1 MMMKVIPMTKIINK
15 WQELIIKYTDITKI
29 NNKQAVVLGIVLII
43 MLIGL
48 CYVLNLDP
56 FLPGTI

>member
-1 MMMKVIPMTKIINK
+1 MMMKVILMTKIINK

-29 NNKQAVVLGIVLII
+29 NNKQAGLLGIVLII

>member
-43 MLIGL
+43 MLVGL
-48 CYVLNLDP
+48 CYVLSLDP

>member
-1 MMMKVIPMTKIINK
+1 MIMKVILMTKIINK

-29 NNKQAVVLGIVLII
+29 NNKQAGLLGIVLII
-43 MLIGL
+43 MLVGL
-48 CYVLNLDP
+48 CYVLSLDP

>member
-43 MLIGL
+43 MLVGL

>member
-15 WQELIIKYTDITKI
+15 WQELIIKYTDITQI

-43 MLIGL
+43 MLVGL
-48 CYVLNLDP
+48 CYVLSLDP

>member
-1 MMMKVIPMTKIINK
+1 MMMKVILMTKIINK

-43 MLIGL
+43 MLVGL
-48 CYVLNLDP
+48 CYVLSLDP

>member
-29 NNKQAVVLGIVLII
+29 NNKQTGLLGIVLII
-43 MLIGL
+43 MLVGL
-48 CYVLNLDP
+48 CYVLSLDP

>member
-29 NNKQAVVLGIVLII
+29 NNKQAVVLGIILII

-48 CYVLNLDP
+48 CYVLSLDP

>member
-1 MMMKVIPMTKIINK
+1 MTKIINK

-29 NNKQAVVLGIVLII
+29 NNKQAGLLGIVLII
-43 MLIGL
+43 MLVGL
-48 CYVLNLDP
+48 CYVLSLDP

>member
-29 NNKQAVVLGIVLII
+29 NNKQAGLLGIVLII
-43 MLIGL
+43 MLVGL
-48 CYVLNLDP
+48 CYVLSLDP

>member
-1 MMMKVIPMTKIINK
+1 MMMKVILMTKIINK

-29 NNKQAVVLGIVLII
+29 NNKQAGLLGIILII

-48 CYVLNLDP
+48 CYVLSLDP